1 MSTPENSKQKPSS
14 KNQFQDILD
23 AQKKLFATGVTRSFD
38 WRVDQLNRMGKM
50 ISENEAALQK
60 AMQQDFKTAT
70 QEYIFETQ
78 ACFLETEYQKSQL
91 KNWMKPEEAPVPRQL
106 AATGHKG
113 LVYRD
118 PYGVTL
124 IIGPFNGPL
133 LLLLR
138 PAITALAAGNTCV
151 LKLSEQLIETSK
163 LVLKLVP
170 KYFEPGAVVAVPG
183 DREENT
189 ALLALPFDFIF
200 FTGSTAV
207 GKIVARAAAE
217 NLTPVLLELGGM
229 NPAVVDQNANVPD
242 APKKTGWGAMAWGG
256 QWFPS
261 PGYAYFHESIA
272 GAFVA
277 EAKKA
282 LLELFGKDPK
292 SNSDYSR
299 IINARAVERL
309 ASLIDPS
316 KVIAGGKSDPQSHY
330 LDPTL
335 LYPITWKDKI
345 MEDEIFGPILPILT
359 FKSFDEAMKRMAATP
374 RALAGFIFSRDQKT
388 IDRFVGELSYGGGGV
403 NLVNVHLFV
412 ETMPFGGTG
421 SAGMGH
427 YYGKYGFDALSHAKS
442 MLISPPDV
450 AIEHLYSPFNDAK
463 NQALNGWF
471 EY

>member
-1 MSTPENSKQKPSS
+1 MSTVQNLKQKPFSV
-14 KNQFQDILD
+14 NQFQDILD

-60 AMQQDFKTAT
+60 AMEQDFKTAN

-91 KNWMKPEEAPVPRQL
+91 KNWMQPEEAPVPRKL

-113 LVYRD
+113 FVYRD

-163 LVLKLVP
+163 LVLNLVP

-183 DREENT
+183 GREENT

-200 FTGSTAV
+200 FTGSTTV

-217 NLTPVLLELGGM
+217 NLTPVVLELGGI
-229 NPAVVDQNANVPD
+229 NPALVDESANIRD
-242 APKKTGWGAMAWGG
+242 AARKIVWGAMAWGG
-256 QWFPS
+256 QWCTS
-261 PGYAYFHESIA
+261 PGYAYVHESVA
-272 GAFVA
+272 AQFVA
-277 EAKKA
+277 ESKKA
-282 LLELFGKDPK
+282 LIEFFGTDPK
-292 SNSDYSR
+292 SNPDYSR
-299 IINARAVERL
+299 IINAKTVTRL
-309 ASLIDPS
+309 ASLIDPT
-316 KVIAGGKSDPQSHY
+316 KVIAGGKSDPEAHY

-335 LYPITWKDKI
+335 LYPITWDDKI
-345 MEDEIFGPILPILT
+345 MGDEIFGPILPILT
-359 FKSFDEAMKRMAATP
+359 YKTLDEAFGRIAATP
-374 RALAGFIFSRDQKT
+374 LPLAAFIFSREQKS
-388 IDRFVGELSYGGGGV
+388 IDRFIKELSFGGGAV
-403 NLVNVHLFV
+403 NQVNIHLFV
-412 ETMPFGGTG
+412 ESMPFGGVG
-421 SAGMGH
+421 SSGIGR
-427 YYGKYGFDALSHAKS
+427 YYGKYGFDMLSHAKT
-442 MLISPPDV
+442 MFISPPDV
-450 AIEHLYSPFNDAK
+450 DIDHLFPPYTK
-463 NQALNGWF
+463 EKCEALRLWF

>member
-1 MSTPENSKQKPSS
+1 MSTPENLKQKPSS
-14 KNQFQDILD
+14 KNQFQDVLD
-23 AQKKLFATGVTRSFD
+23 AQKKLFGTGVTRSFD

-60 AMQQDFKTAT
+60 AMQQDFKTAS

-91 KNWMKPEEAPVPRQL
+91 ENWMKPEKAPVPRQL

-138 PAITALAAGNTCV
+138 PAITALSAGNTCV

-170 KYFEPGAVVAVPG
+170 KYFEPGAVIAVPG
-183 DREENT
+183 GREENT

-200 FTGSTAV
+200 FTGSTTV

-217 NLTPVLLELGGM
+217 NLTPGGLELGGI
-229 NPAVVDQNANVPD
+229 NPAPGDESANIRD
-242 APKKTGWGAMAWGG
+242 AARKIVWGAMAWGG
-256 QWFPS
+256 QWCTS
-261 PGYAYFHESIA
+261 PGYAYVHESVA
-272 GAFVA
+272 AEFVS
-277 EAKKA
+277 ESKKA
-282 LLELFGKDPK
+282 LIDLFGDDPK

-299 IINARAVERL
+299 IINAHAVDRL
-309 ASLIDPS
+309 AALIDPA
-316 KVIAGGKSDPQSHY
+316 KVIAGGKSDRDAHY

-335 LYPITWKDKI
+335 LYPVTWDDKVMKD
-345 MEDEIFGPILPILT
+345 EVFGPILPILT
-359 FKSFDEAMKRMAATP
+359 YKTFDEALGQIATTP
-374 RALAGFIFSRDQKT
+374 L
-388 IDRFVGELSYGGGGV
+388 
-403 NLVNVHLFV
+403 
-412 ETMPFGGTG
+412 
-421 SAGMGH
+421 
-427 YYGKYGFDALSHAKS
+427 
-442 MLISPPDV
+442 
-450 AIEHLYSPFNDAK
+450 
-463 NQALNGWF
+463 
-471 EY
+471 